1 MMMKRILWWFGLL
14 ILPLM
19 AQQELTLS
27 ESWQIALQNNLTL
40 QQQQK
45 VIEQASREWQIQK
58 SQLVPTLSASGN
70 YNYVSELARLQL
82 PFPVPGVKEIEAG
95 VRNQYDLSLVFQQP
109 IFTGF
114 RTINMIKSARQQYR
128 AQQLQKRV
136 IRNQLLFQIGQ
147 LFYSIQLNLL
157 QQQVLRESIARTDNH
172 LQQVRNFYL
181 TGQAPAFDT
190 LQVFTRKLQE
200 ENRLEQVQNTLIILT
215 SQFRH
220 LLNVE
225 QPVKAAPLSIETVNP
240 SLAPLDEYLNRALQ
254 HRPELQQFRAVQEG
268 QRFRKNALR
277 SAYYPQVIA
286 TATYHY
292 ARPGVDFFRGE
303 WMDYY
308 TVGVGL
314 KWNLWNWK
322 RDQRRVEQV
331 QVEMQR
337 LDLKTRQLS
346 QDIRQQVIEA
356 YQHLK
361 NTARQIQLQRQLAA
375 QEQERYRIVREQY
388 TQGQASNL
396 DLDNAETALTEAELG
411 LKQAYIQWYRY
422 SLQLDFATGEIYEE
436 MEK

>member
-1 MMMKRILWWFGLL
+1 MMIQRILCWLSFLL
-14 ILPLM
+14 LPLI

-45 VIEQASREWQIQK
+45 VIEQAAKEWQIQK
-58 SQLVPTLSASGN
+58 SQLLPTLTASGS
-70 YNYVSELARLQL
+70 YKYVSELARLQL

-109 IFTGF
+109 LFTGF
-114 RTINMIKSARQQYR
+114 RTINMIKSARQQYL
-128 AQQLQKRV
+128 AQQLQETV
-136 IRNQLLFQIGQ
+136 VRNRLLFQIGQ

-157 QQQVLRESIARTDNH
+157 QQKVLMESISRTDNH

-190 LQVFTRKLQE
+190 LQVFNRKLQQ
-200 ENRLEQVQNTLIILT
+200 ENQLQQVKNTFTILT

-220 LLNVE
+220 LLNTE

-240 SLAPLDEYLNRALQ
+240 TLAPLDEYLNRAQ
-254 HRPELQQFRAVQEG
+254 QYRPELQQFRAVQEG

-277 SAYYPQVIA
+277 SAYYPQVVA
-286 TATYHY
+286 MASYHY

-308 TVGVGL
+308 TVGVGV

-322 RDQRRVEQV
+322 RDQRKVEQV
-331 QVEMQR
+331 QVELQR
-337 LDLKTRQLS
+337 LDLQHRQIL

-356 YQHLK
+356 YQYLK
-361 NTARQIQLQRQLAA
+361 NTAQQIQLQQRLVA
-375 QEQERYRIVREQY
+375 QERERYRIVQEQY
-388 TQGQASNL
+388 AQGQASNL

-411 LKQAYIQWYRY
+411 LQEASIQWYRY
-422 SLQLDFATGEIYEE
+422 SLQLDFATGEIDGGN
-436 MEK
+436 KK

>member
-1 MMMKRILWWFGLL
+1 MMMQRVLWSLALL
-14 ILPLM
+14 VLPLM

-27 ESWQIALQNNLTL
+27 EAWQIALRNNLTL

-45 VIEQASREWQIQK
+45 VIEQAEKEWQIQK
-58 SQLVPTLSASGN
+58 TQLLPTLSASGN

-95 VRNQYDLSLVFQQP
+95 VRNQYDLSLVLQQP

-114 RTINMIKSARQQYR
+114 RTTNLIKSARQQYR
-128 AQQLQKRV
+128 AQQLQEAV
-136 IRNQLLFQIGQ
+136 IRNRLLFQIGL

-190 LQVFTRKLQE
+190 LQVFNRKLQQQ
-200 ENRLEQVQNTLIILT
+200 NQLEQVKNTLTILT
-215 SQFRH
+215 TRFHH
-220 LLNVE
+220 LLNTE
-225 QPVKAAPLSIETVNP
+225 QPVEAAPLSIEAVIP
-240 SLAPLDEYLNRALQ
+240 SLAPLEEYLTRALQ
-254 HRPELQQFRAVQEG
+254 HRPELQQFQAVQEG
-268 QRFRKNALR
+268 QRFRRNALR
-277 SAYYPQVIA
+277 SAYFPQVVA
-286 TATYHY
+286 SASYHY

-322 RDQRRVEQV
+322 RDQRKVEQV

-337 LDLKTRQLS
+337 LDLKNRQLT

-356 YQHLK
+356 YQYLK
-361 NTARQIQLQRQLAA
+361 NTARQIQLQRRLTA
-375 QEQERYRIVREQY
+375 QERERYRIVQEQY
-388 TQGQASNL
+388 AQGQASNL
-396 DLDNAETALTEAELG
+396 DLNNAETALTEAELG
-411 LKQAYIQWYRY
+411 LRQAYIQWYRY
-422 SLQLDFATGEIYEE
+422 SLQLDFATGEIYG
-436 MEK
+436 EK